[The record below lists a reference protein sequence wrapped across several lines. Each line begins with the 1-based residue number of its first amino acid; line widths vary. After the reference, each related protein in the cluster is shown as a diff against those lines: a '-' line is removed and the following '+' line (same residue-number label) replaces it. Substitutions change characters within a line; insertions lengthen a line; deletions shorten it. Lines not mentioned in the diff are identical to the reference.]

1 MNPSENNSENY
12 INIPESYSRR
22 KLNALYREIP
32 LKDTTFRT
40 LRKYFNA
47 MVHLYGIIT
56 LQKAYEII
64 SGQNPGLV
72 TEEEFYAFA
81 EIARHEI
88 EDYAILGA
96 EDLYTDAKPSTPPER
111 ELIDFCYFMT
121 EEDPY
126 IEVKEFQ
133 YGKSYY
139 VPPKKELLR
148 YADIFYIEET
158 PELIAMEE
166 FLFRNLPIPEEEKS
180 LLRSLYFDSQDGL
193 DINIDLIS
201 DYMNDR
207 GYQFKNKNDVQTFI
221 KLYADFIHNSRLQC
235 NCGHTPRE
243 IYDESRK
250 NNTESKAETVSLDPQ
265 IRTAIENG
273 EIDTG
278 KLCESIQ
285 AMNLPN
291 EEIRNR
297 LLKEVAVAKAAAL
310 RKEMLPKVG
319 RNDPCP
325 CGSGKKYKK
334 CCGK

>member
-88 EDYAILGA
+88 EDYTILGA

-111 ELIDFCYFMT
+111 ELIDCSYFLT

-126 IEVKEFQ
+126 LEVKELQ
-133 YGKSYY
+133 YGKPYY
-139 VPPKKELLR
+139 IPPKKELLR
-148 YADIFYIEET
+148 YADVFYIEET

-166 FLFRNLPIPEEEKS
+166 FLFRNLPLREEERET
-180 LLRSLYFDSQDGL
+180 LRSFYLDSQDGL
-193 DINIDLIS
+193 DISIDLIS
-201 DYMNDR
+201 DYIDDC
-207 GYQFKNKNDVQTFI
+207 GYKFKSENDVQTFI
-221 KLYADFIHNSRLQC
+221 NLYTDFINNSRLQC
-235 NCGHTPRE
+235 NCGHTPKE
-243 IYDESRK
+243 IFDENRR
-250 NNTESKAETVSLDPQ
+250 NNVKAETVSLDPQ

-273 EIDTG
+273 EIDTE
-278 KLCESIQ
+278 KLCESVR

-297 LLKEVAVAKAAAL
+297 LLKEIAVAKTAAL